1 MYYYYLTIEPI
12 AIFIYFQFIIFR
24 CRDFLMKSIS
34 RNPFFGD
41 QYNNLKLISIRDKY
55 DPSSLF
61 VVASGLGSER
71 WDKELICRQS

>member
-1 MYYYYLTIEPI
+1 MILFY
-12 AIFIYFQFIIFR
+12 FIPLKASLYEL
-24 CRDFLMKSIS
+24 DFKKS
-34 RNPFFGD
+34 FFGD
-41 QYNNLKLISIRDKY
+41 HYNKLESIKDKY

>member
-1 MYYYYLTIEPI
+1 
-12 AIFIYFQFIIFR
+12 
-24 CRDFLMKSIS
+24 MKSIS